1 MNGQMGGQPIFVLPE
16 GTLRQLGRDAQKN
29 NIAAAKTVAEN
40 VKSTLGP
47 RGMDKMLVDS
57 MGDVVITNDGATI
70 LKEMEIEHPAAK
82 MIVEVAKTQEDE
94 VGDGTTTAV
103 VIAGEL
109 LKNAEDL
116 LENIHPTVIIKGFR
130 LAKQKALE
138 RLEELA
144 EDVTID
150 DEEKLTKIA
159 LTAMTGKGSENSK
172 ESLAKLAV
180 DAIKCIATEDGV
192 DTENIQIEKKQGASI
207 DDTELIK
214 GVIVDKE
221 IVHSNMPRKIKDAK
235 IALVDTALEIKE
247 TENEAKINISNPAEL
262 KGFIEQESEM
272 IKDMVEK
279 ITNSGCN
286 IVFCQKGIDDL
297 AQHYLAKRGIAA
309 VRRVKK
315 SDMEKI
321 AKATGAKIASSVD
334 ELTEEELGH
343 CGLIE
348 EKRISGEEM
357 VFIKECKN
365 PKAVSILIR
374 GGTEHVVDEI
384 KRAMDDAILG
394 IKSTVEGGKVVVG
407 GGAIEMEIAKT
418 LREYSETVGGREQL
432 AINAFANTVDIIPK
446 TLAES
451 AGMDSIDVL
460 TQLRTDHENEKSKN
474 GLDVVSGKISN
485 MEELGILESLK
496 IKTQAL
502 KSATEAAEMI
512 LRIDDVISAGKINKQ
527 PEPQNPYAGMGGGM
541 GMM

>member
-460 TQLRTDHENEKSKN
+460 TQLRTDHENGKSKN